1 MICTGVSIGDFI
13 ITTKSLSP
21 AVVIS
26 NNLDNMEN
34 KLLVSISEYNGDY
47 IFIDVSDANIIRI
60 DNYSKLSILAGFG
73 EWFYE
78 QHKELYQ
85 EHIVNTLLYR

>member
-1 MICTGVSIGDFI
+1 MRCAVVNIGDFI
-13 ITTKSLSP
+13 STNKSLAP
-21 AVVIS
+21 ALVIS

-47 IFIDVSDANIIRI
+47 IFINVSDVDIIKI
-60 DNYSKLSILAGFG
+60 DNYTKLSILAGFG